1 MNVFLRNSMNVDL
14 NQYLCFNL
22 YRGWREI
29 SSFYKD
35 ILGKDISLQNV
46 YILDLCDL
54 HEKIT
59 MNDLSEAMHLD
70 GSAISTLVS
79 RMEKKSLLKR
89 THSREDRRFVYVQLT
104 QQGHDFKEKVK
115 SKSSFLAANIKKNI
129 SMDEIKQLQAIVN
142 KIAANRLD
150 FKDSV

>member
-1 MNVFLRNSMNVDL
+1 MNVDL

-46 YILDLCDL
+46 YVLDLCDL
-54 HEKIT
+54 DKKIT

-70 GSAISTLVS
+70 GSAVSTLVS

-89 THSREDRRFVYVQLT
+89 THSKEDRRFVYVQLT
-104 QQGHDFKEKVK
+104 QHGQDFKNKLKTK
-115 SKSSFLAANIKKNI
+115 SALLTENIKKNI
-129 SMDEIKQLQAIVN
+129 SVDDIKRLQAIVN
-142 KIAANRLD
+142 QIALNRAD
-150 FKDSV
+150 FRDSV